1 MSCEDLDPEDLDD
14 DEDDEDLDEDD
25 EDDDEDLDEDED
37 EDLIERDARGWP
49 TTTPR
54 ARPARWRS

>member
-25 EDDDEDLDEDED
+25 EDDDEDLDED
-37 EDLIERDARGWP
+37 LIERDARGWP